1 MQPVQN
7 EGIGIVER
15 AQIERGQLMPE
26 PLLLK
31 VEEAARRLS
40 LSRTKVY
47 ELMESGEL
55 PSIKIGTARR
65 IPRIALD
72 EFIARQLPEH
82 CIDASRLR

>member
-15 AQIERGQLMPE
+15 SQIQRGQLMPE

-31 VEEAARRLS
+31 VEDAAYKLS

-47 ELMESGEL
+47 ELMESGQL
-55 PSIKIGTARR
+55 TSIKIGTARR
-65 IPRIALD
+65 IPRTALD
-72 EFIARQLPEH
+72 EYIARQLQE
-82 CIDASRLR
+82 S